1 MISFCEMGIRPQN
14 PPARKQ
20 FNSLCLFLE
29 RMAGSWLSALKKLS
43 RCESVGVTIL
53 GICVC
58 TKQSLERGTICTQTH
73 CGQKKTLLSLL

>member
-1 MISFCEMGIRPQN
+1 MDLTLQN

-53 GICVC
+53 GMCVW
-58 TKQSLERGTICTQTH
+58 TKQSLERGTICRQTH
-73 CGQKKTLLSLL
+73 CGQKETLSLL